1 MNGLP
6 LFPRLHWDIFC
17 RVIDNFGDIG
27 VCWRLAANLAQRGQ
41 TVRLWA
47 DDVTALAWMAPSGA
61 PGVQVLPWN
70 SPFELDGIT
79 PGDALVEAF
88 GCQIEPEFIAGYAD
102 CIRARGQKALWIN
115 LEYLSAEGYARR
127 CHGLPS
133 PVMHGP
139 GQGLTKHFYF
149 PGFAP
154 GTGGL
159 LREPDLLARQA
170 SFDRAAWLATKNIH
184 WPGRAGPSEGL
195 TVSAG
200 RHRPRLVSLFCYEPA
215 GLGQLL
221 DLFANDATPTLL
233 LVTAGRASRA
243 VQQQIEH
250 KICLQPNWNKRSML
264 SFIYLAALT
273 QTDYD
278 HLLWCCDL
286 NLVRGEDSL
295 VRALWA
301 GQPLVWQIYPQD
313 DGAHQAKLDAFL
325 DWLQAPASLRALHQ
339 AWNGLSG
346 PATAAA
352 SVPAWSLHDLPIWQ
366 QTTAQARQRLL
377 AHADLVSGLLGFA
390 SKTN

>member
-70 SPFELDGIT
+70 SPFKLDGII
-79 PGDALVEAF
+79 PGEAMVEAF
-88 GCQIEPEFIAGYAD
+88 GCQIAPEFIASYAD
-102 CIRARGQKALWIN
+102 YIRARGQKTLWIN

-139 GQGLTKHFYF
+139 GQGLTKHFYY

-170 SFDRAAWLATKNIH
+170 RFDRAAWLATKNIH
-184 WPGRAGPSEGL
+184 WPGRAGPSQGL

-200 RHRPRLVSLFCYEPA
+200 GRGPRLVSLFCYEPA

-233 LVTAGRASRA
+233 LVTTGRASRA
-243 VQQQIEH
+243 VRQQIEH

-273 QTDYD
+273 QADYD

-325 DWLQAPASLRALHQ
+325 DWLQAPASLRALHR

-346 PATAAA
+346 PATAAVSA
-352 SVPAWSLHDLPIWQ
+352 PAWSLHDLPIWQ

-377 AHADLVSGLLGFA
+377 SQPDLVSGLLGFA